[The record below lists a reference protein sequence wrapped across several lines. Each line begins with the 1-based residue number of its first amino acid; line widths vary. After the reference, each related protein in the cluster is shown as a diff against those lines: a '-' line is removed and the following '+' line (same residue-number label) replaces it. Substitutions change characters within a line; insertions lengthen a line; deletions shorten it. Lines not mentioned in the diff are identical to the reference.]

1 MNLVNMCSKIG
12 LLLIHYSC
20 LVQDIWLKVSKK
32 NKSNDQS
39 LEVFMVVLIIFLGKF
54 AHC

>member
-1 MNLVNMCSKIG
+1 MNLVKMCSKIEH
-12 LLLIHYSC
+12 LLIHYSC

-39 LEVFMVVLIIFLGKF
+39 LEVFIMGLIIFPGKLT
-54 AHC
+54 HC